1 MSETAQVSVPQAI
14 VPLPR
19 SVWLLSWVSFFADV
33 SSEMVYPLLPLY
45 LISVLGSSKTQLG
58 IIEGCAVL
66 IVALMSAV
74 AGFQSDRKGKGGGRV
89 PWIRWGYGLPVI
101 GKSIIAMANAWPLV
115 LGGRLLDRFGKGLR
129 GAPRDALIADAV
141 SKDQRGRAFGM
152 HRAFDTA
159 GALLGVLLSAFLL
172 WWLTGTPQ
180 TTAAAETLNVAIVTP
195 AWVYRTIFAVGAA
208 LGLASAVLTF
218 LVRET
223 DPMQA
228 PVDPPIEKL
237 IPPSNPDHTAAKET
251 STGATVAEFSPGSV
265 QERTLLQPH
274 RSGWLR
280 FPSQY
285 WVVLGV
291 LILFSLANSSD
302 TFLLLRAS
310 ELGFSAW
317 GVVLVYAV
325 YNITYSALSYPAGVL
340 SDKLGRWN
348 VIAVGWVIYVFCYIG
363 FAVLP
368 ASGAWGMWPL
378 MATYGV
384 YMAFTD
390 GVGKALIAD
399 YAPRESRGAA
409 MGLFYALTGLTTLGA
424 SLLAGAVWDRSGST
438 LALLIGAGCAILA
451 LGALPLVRRQPT

>member
-1 MSETAQVSVPQAI
+1 V
-14 VPLPR
+14 
-19 SVWLLSWVSFFADV
+19 
-33 SSEMVYPLLPLY
+33 
-45 LISVLGSSKTQLG
+45 
-58 IIEGCAVL
+58 IEGCAVL
-66 IVALMSAV
+66 IVSLMSAV
-74 AGFQSDRKGKGGGRV
+74 AGFRSDRKGKGGGRV

-101 GKSIIAMANAWPLV
+101 GKSIIAMANAWPIV

-141 SKDQRGRAFGM
+141 SKAQRGRAFGM

-159 GALLGVLLSAFLL
+159 GALIGVLLSALLL

-180 TTAAAETLNVAIVTP
+180 ETTSAEVLTAATVTP
-195 AWVYRTIFAVGAA
+195 GWVYRTIFAVGAA
-208 LGLASAVLTF
+208 LGLASTILTF
-218 LVRET
+218 LVRES
-223 DPMQA
+223 DPEQTSDDPIVEKTVLQ
-228 PVDPPIEKL
+228 PVL
-237 IPPSNPDHTAAKET
+237 PSSPQVPANSET
-251 STGATVAEFSPGSV
+251 SPGSV
-265 QERTLLQPH
+265 VAESSPGNTPDKTRLQPAP
-274 RSGWLR
+274 SGWLHL
-280 FPSQY
+280 PGQY
-285 WVVLGV
+285 WAVLGV

-348 VIAVGWVIYVFCYIG
+348 IIAVGWVIYVISYTG
-363 FAVLP
+363 FALLP
-368 ASGAWGMWPL
+368 TAYSWGMWPL
-378 MATYGV
+378 MAIYGV

-399 YAPRESRGAA
+399 YAPRELRGRA
-409 MGLFYALTGLTTLGA
+409 MGLFYALTGLTTLVA
-424 SLLAGAVWDRSGST
+424 SFLAGAVWDRSGSM

-451 LGALPLVRRQPT
+451 LGALPLIRRQPT